1 MEAFR
6 RRLMTVPLGL
16 DHPRWVDDPG
26 FDLDN
31 HLHRVAVPSPGD
43 RAEFAR
49 LAAAIM
55 GRTLS
60 PEQPPWEMHV
70 VEGLAGGRIGLIA
83 KVHHAVIDGVAGAQ
97 LMAQLLDLTAAGSPV
112 TECAPWRPPELPSS
126 TRLMG
131 DAMPHLLTSPVRTV
145 RAVREVGRTA
155 VRLARRALD
164 GGSGPLSIP
173 LGAPDT
179 FATPVGADRTVSFA
193 ELPLEQITAVKRHF
207 GATLNDVVLAVSSG
221 ALRAHLQAHG
231 EPSESP
237 LVAVVPVSVRGLHGR
252 DELGNRLSAMFV
264 PLAND
269 RDCPVARLAAV
280 REASVSTKAQEKA
293 VGYGP
298 LAAAV
303 SEAVPPLLAI
313 PALRLGNEMGVVR
326 RLRAGNLMVS
336 NVPGPRFPLY
346 FAGMKMEALHPLG
359 PVIDGVA
366 LNITVQ
372 SYLDSVFVGINAG
385 STAVPDL
392 PALARAMVEDLAELA
407 ALAKRAEMATAPAA
421 PAAST
426 PAAQPASPTRRPPA
440 RTSRARPA
448 AATSR
453 QRPME
458 TDRRSA

>member
-1 MEAFR
+1 
-6 RRLMTVPLGL
+6 
-16 DHPRWVDDPG
+16 
-26 FDLDN
+26 
-31 HLHRVAVPSPGD
+31 
-43 RAEFAR
+43 
-49 LAAAIM
+49 
-55 GRTLS
+55 
-60 PEQPPWEMHV
+60 
-70 VEGLAGGRIGLIA
+70 
-83 KVHHAVIDGVAGAQ
+83 
-97 LMAQLLDLTAAGSPV
+97 
-112 TECAPWRPPELPSS
+112 
-126 TRLMG
+126 
-131 DAMPHLLTSPVRTV
+131 
-145 RAVREVGRTA
+145 
-155 VRLARRALD
+155 
-164 GGSGPLSIP
+164 
-173 LGAPDT
+173 
-179 FATPVGADRTVSFA
+179 
-193 ELPLEQITAVKRHF
+193 
-207 GATLNDVVLAVSSG
+207 
-221 ALRAHLQAHG
+221 
-231 EPSESP
+231 
-237 LVAVVPVSVRGLHGR
+237 VRGLHGR